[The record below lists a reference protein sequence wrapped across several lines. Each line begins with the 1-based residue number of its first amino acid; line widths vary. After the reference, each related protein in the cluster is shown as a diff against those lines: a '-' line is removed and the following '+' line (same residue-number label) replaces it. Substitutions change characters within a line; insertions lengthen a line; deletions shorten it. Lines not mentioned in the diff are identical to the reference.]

1 MSWLSDAVG
10 LNESDLIMPSP
21 DWGMKT
27 NSAESSTITAA
38 TAGGLLDSIGRT
50 VGSVADFGFKVQNQ
64 QLAVQSQAQ
73 DTQLKKLLGTLGFQT
88 QVVQATSAAE
98 IAKINAQKQVA
109 QAQGGGMSLSP
120 TILLLIAGGVYFMAK
135 KG

>member
-10 LNESDLIMPSP
+10 LNENDLILPSP
-21 DWGMKT
+21 EWGQNT
-27 NSAESSTITAA
+27 NTVSNATISPA
-38 TAGGLLDSIGRT
+38 TAGGLLDSIGRSI
-50 VGSVADFGFKVQNQ
+50 GSVADFGFKVQNQ

-88 QVVQATSAAE
+88 QVVQAQSAAE
-98 IAKINAQKQVA
+98 VAKINAQKQVA
-109 QAQGGGMSLSP
+109 QAQGGGSLSP
-120 TILLLIAGGVYFMAK
+120 TVLILGAGLLYFMAK